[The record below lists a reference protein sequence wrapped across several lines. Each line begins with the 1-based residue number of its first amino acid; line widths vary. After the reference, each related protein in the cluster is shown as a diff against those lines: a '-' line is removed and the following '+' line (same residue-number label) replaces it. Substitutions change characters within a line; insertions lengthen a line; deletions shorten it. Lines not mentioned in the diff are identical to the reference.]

1 MHKPRALTLGLAL
14 ALTTLTVLAVVLT
27 ATAAAQARSAAVAPS
42 STVTPAVAG
51 STQIG
56 STLTATTGTWSGD
69 TPITYVTTWLR
80 CNASGNACAGIAG
93 ATASTYLITTA
104 DLAATLRV
112 SVVAVNT
119 AGAAGAVT
127 APTAAVTSSPSAP
140 ANTVAPTLS
149 GVARQGQ
156 TLTVTNGTWSSSS
169 TITYTYQWK
178 RCDAAGQSCADASAV
193 IPQNS
198 ITLAAA
204 DVGKTIRA
212 VVIATTTSGA
222 ASATSAPSTTVVST
236 NAPVSTALPT
246 VSGIAR
252 EGDVLTATTGTWGGA
267 GLTYTYTWR
276 RCDTAGQ
283 NCADA
288 SAAIA
293 QNTIT
298 LATADVGKTIRVLV
312 TATSSGGTATA
323 TSDSTDAI
331 VKKDAP
337 VVTAAPT
344 ISGQAREGQP
354 LTVAPG
360 TWSGTGTTSFTFQWK
375 RCDSA
380 GLNCT
385 DASSVI
391 PQSSIT
397 LTASDIGTTLR
408 ALVIATNAAGSAS
421 TLAPATAVV
430 VAKDA
435 PAPAGPTG
443 PTGADALPT
452 GTGTLAIAQIVSPN
466 RLVLA
471 TVTPTPGRITS
482 RGGFA
487 LIVKVTDLKGRPV
500 EGAVVAALPLPT
512 AWAKGGSAITG
523 ADGRVGITIRP
534 SARLPLTKGT
544 LSVFLQATRTG
555 DDKLLKVTGSRLAQ
569 ISIG

>member
-42 STVTPAVAG
+42 NTVTPAVAG
-51 STQIG
+51 STQVG

-69 TPITYVTTWLR
+69 TPITYATTWLR
-80 CNASGNACAGIAG
+80 CNASGNACTGIAG
-93 ATASTYLITTA
+93 ATTATYLITIA

-112 SVVAVNT
+112 SVVAVNA

-140 ANTVAPTLS
+140 ANAVAPTLS
-149 GVARQGQ
+149 GSARQGQ
-156 TLTVTNGTWSSSS
+156 TLSVANGTWSSSS
-169 TITYTYQWK
+169 SITYTYQWK
-178 RCDAAGQSCADASAV
+178 RCDAAGQSCSDASAV
-193 IPQNS
+193 IPQSS

-236 NAPVSTALPT
+236 NAPVSTGLPT

-252 EGDVLTATTGTWGGA
+252 EGDVLTAATGTWGGA

-288 SAAIA
+288 SAAIT

-298 LATADVGKTIRVLV
+298 LAAADVGKTIRVLV

-323 TSDSTDAI
+323 TSDSTDAV

-337 VVTAAPT
+337 VATAAPS
-344 ISGQAREGQP
+344 ISGQAREGQA

-397 LTASDIGTTLR
+397 LTASDVGTTLR
-408 ALVIATNAAGSAS
+408 TLVIATNAAGSAS
-421 TLAPATAVV
+421 TLAPATAIV

-435 PAPAGPTG
+435 PAPAG

-471 TVTPTPGRITS
+471 TATPTPGRISS
-482 RGGFA
+482 RGAFV
-487 LIVKVTDLKGRPV
+487 LSVKVTDLKGRPV

-512 AWAKGGSAITG
+512 AWAKGGSATTG
-523 ADGRVGITIRP
+523 ADGRAAITIRP
-534 SARLPLTKGT
+534 TAKLPLTPGT

-569 ISIG
+569 IRIG